1 MSYTIDLKDLLEA
14 GCHFGHLQRRWNPKM
29 DKYIYTTRD
38 GVSIFDLAITAK
50 KLEEAMEHVKD
61 LVSKGKT
68 IVFVG
73 TKRQAQAIIKEE
85 AERVGAPF
93 ISVRWMGGIIT
104 NWEEISKRIR
114 TLKDMIAAREKG
126 EYKAYTKKEQGLIDK
141 KISKLNRFLGGLTSL
156 NKAPDAV
163 FVVDTHKERVT
174 VKEANIKGV
183 DIIGIVDSNAEPDEV
198 NMLIPANDD
207 AVRSIKLI
215 VENIAKAYAD
225 GKELL
230 NKGSKISK
238 NPEIKKDTKEK

>member
-1 MSYTIDLKDLLEA
+1 MSYSIDLKDLLEA

-85 AERVGAPF
+85 AEKVGAPF

-114 TLKDMIAAREKG
+114 TLKDMIDAREKG
-126 EYKAYTKKEQGLIDK
+126 EYKSYTKKEQVLIDK
-141 KISKLNRFLGGLTSL
+141 KIAKLERFLGGLKSL
-156 NKAPDAV
+156 KKAPDAV
-163 FVVDTHKERVT
+163 FVVDTHKERVA
-174 VKEANIKGV
+174 VKEANIRGV

-225 GKELL
+225 GIELL
-230 NKGSKISK
+230 NKGTKISK
-238 NPEIKKDTKEK
+238 DSKVKKDTKEK